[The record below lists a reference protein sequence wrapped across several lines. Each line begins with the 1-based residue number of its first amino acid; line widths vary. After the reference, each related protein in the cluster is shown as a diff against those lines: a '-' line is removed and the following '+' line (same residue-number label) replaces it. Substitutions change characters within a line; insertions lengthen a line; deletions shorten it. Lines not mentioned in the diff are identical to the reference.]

1 MKPDTQN
8 EMLIEQ
14 RLANEGKSIAAAYFL
29 WALCG
34 LFGGHRFYLDKTGSA
49 TAMLLLTLAGW
60 FTAAIFIGLLPLLI
74 VSIWGIA
81 DAFLIPRMVR
91 ASKESLRQYL
101 ISEMAFFS
109 DNSVRAA
116 GA

>member
-1 MKPDTQN
+1 MTPDTQN

-34 LFGGHRFYLDKTGSA
+34 LFGGHRFYLEKTGSA
-49 TAMLLLTLAGW
+49 IVMLLLALTGW

-74 VSIWGIA
+74 VGIWVII

-91 ASKESLRQYL
+91 ASKENLRRHL

-109 DNSVRAA
+109 DNSVRTA

>member
-1 MKPDTQN
+1 MKPDTHN

-49 TAMLLLTLAGW
+49 IVMLLLALAGW

-74 VSIWGIA
+74 VGIWGIA

-91 ASKESLRQYL
+91 ASKESLRQHL

-109 DNSVRAA
+109 DNSVQAA